1 MEVGPRMIR
10 ASPPPLCAL
19 RELCGG
25 NSLLAN
31 PFRIRTCENSRISI
45 KTNNFN
51 LFRINTYSKEHPAHK
66 TKDFN
71 PRRIS
76 PYKSFRIN
84 TCKKGEGG

>member
-1 MEVGPRMIR
+1 MIR

-51 LFRINTYSKEHPAHK
+51 LFRINTYSKEHAAHK

-71 PRRIS
+71 PRRINTYTMS
-76 PYKSFRIN
+76 SCKSFRIN
-84 TCKKGEGG
+84 TYKKGGGG